1 MPGIVVSTAD
11 YATVGIRGCSLV
23 LLCFFLLFYMFHK
36 CTPTASCFDPSM
48 QINIRNL
55 RSLNRPLKQQLS
67 IAKNMC
73 NGKDRSS
80 NVYIY
85 IFHLT

>member
-48 QINIRNL
+48 QINI
-55 RSLNRPLKQQLS
+55 PKFEIPQQTTKAAIINS
-67 IAKNMC
+67 KEYVQWE
-73 NGKDRSS
+73 R
-80 NVYIY
+80 
-85 IFHLT
+85 